1 MSSERPRPRRAVGA
15 GTGRPARLV
24 ALICLAGLAL
34 TLSAALAAGQADRG
48 TEERLLDVQ
57 TEQAASVLAAAIS
70 AIEAPLRSALDVERG
85 AGGGERGQAA
95 VAELLG
101 QDVGADATYV
111 SASLWRADEGAP
123 IRALALGGP
132 PALRPDDP
140 AMRDL
145 LERALR
151 AGTTAV
157 RRVDAAGGPR
167 IAYALAD
174 PASGTVVHVE
184 RAIPADRRAP
194 VDRDSAYA
202 GLSYAIYLG
211 RTTRTRDMATTNV
224 DPATL
229 PLDGDVI
236 SRTTIPFGDIS
247 LTLVTAPRTHL
258 GSALSAR
265 LPWLLLFGGLLLTGL
280 AVLVATKLTRAR
292 ATAEADTATIR
303 ALYERVD
310 TVFGEQRELFVALQR
325 ALLPPADPHIPQLEV
340 AAEYVAGAIGIDIGG
355 DWYSVLRLDGD
366 RFAFVVGDVSGRG
379 VEAVAEMARARFTL
393 RAYLVDGDSPAT
405 ALAKCARQFDVV
417 ADGHII
423 TALVAV
429 GSHRTGAIS
438 VASAGHPPPLLAA
451 ADGVDYVAVPVG
463 PPLGFGAS
471 AYDETTF
478 TLAPGATL
486 LCYTDGLV
494 ERRGEDID
502 TGLDRLVRTVTDLG
516 DQPLPRLIARVLAE
530 MRDDGAPDDT
540 AVLALRRTTADEDA
554 ERAAARDPGPAYVAP
569 VPAP

>member
-1 MSSERPRPRRAVGA
+1 MPSERPRPSRAVGA
-15 GTGRPARLV
+15 GAGRSARLV
-24 ALICLAGLAL
+24 ALICVAGLAL
-34 TLSAALAAGQADRG
+34 TVSAVLAAARADRA
-48 TEERLLDVQ
+48 TEERLLEVQ

-70 AIEAPLRSALDVERG
+70 AVEAPLRSALDVERG
-85 AGGGERGQAA
+85 AGGGERGRAA
-95 VAELLG
+95 VAELLD
-101 QDVGADATYV
+101 QDVAEDATYV
-111 SASLWRADEGAP
+111 SASLWRVDRGAP
-123 IRALALGGP
+123 TRVLALGEP

-140 AMRDL
+140 GARDFL
-145 LERALR
+145 GRALR
-151 AGTTAV
+151 AGTTVV
-157 RRVDAAGGPR
+157 RRVDTVTGPR

-174 PASGTVVHVE
+174 PASGAVVHVE

-202 GLSYAIYLG
+202 RLSYAIYLG
-211 RTTRTRDMATTNV
+211 RSTRAADMTTTNV

-229 PLDGDVI
+229 PLDSGVI
-236 SRTTIPFGDIS
+236 SRVTIPFGDTA
-247 LTLVTAPRTHL
+247 LTLVTTPRAHL
-258 GSALSAR
+258 GSSLSAR
-265 LPWLLLFGGLLLTGL
+265 LPWLLLLGGLLLTAL
-280 AVLVATKLTRAR
+280 AGLVATKLTRAR

-325 ALLPPADPHIPQLEV
+325 ALLPPADPDIPQMEV

-355 DWYSVLRLDGD
+355 DWYSVLRLDED

-417 ADGHII
+417 TDGHII

-429 GSHRTGAIS
+429 GNHRTGAIT
-438 VASAGHPPPLLAA
+438 VANAGHPPPLLAA
-451 ADGVDYVAVPVG
+451 TDGIDYVSVPVG

-471 AYDETTF
+471 DYDEATF
-478 TLAPGATL
+478 DLVPGATL

-494 ERRGEDID
+494 ERRDEDID

-516 DQPLPRLIARVLAE
+516 DQPLPRLLGRVLAE
-530 MRDDGAPDDT
+530 MRADGAPDDT
-540 AVLALRRTTADEDA
+540 AVLALRRTTADDEV
-554 ERAAARDPGPAYVAP
+554 ERAPGRDPGPSYIAP

>member
-1 MSSERPRPRRAVGA
+1 MSSERPRPRRAVDAGA
-15 GTGRPARLV
+15 GRPARLV

-34 TLSAALAAGQADRG
+34 TVSAALAAAHADRG
-48 TEERLLDVQ
+48 TEERLLEVQ
-57 TEQAASVLAAAIS
+57 TEQAASVLVAAIA
-70 AIEAPLRSALDVERG
+70 AIEAPLQSALDVERG
-85 AGGGERGQAA
+85 AGGGERGRAA
-95 VAELLG
+95 VAELLD
-101 QDVGADATYV
+101 QDVADDATYV
-111 SASLWRADEGAP
+111 SASLWRADGGAP
-123 IRALALGGP
+123 TRVLALGGP
-132 PALRPDDP
+132 PALRPGDP
-140 AMRDL
+140 AMRDF
-145 LERALR
+145 LERALG
-151 AGTTAV
+151 ADTTVV
-157 RRVDAAGGPR
+157 RRVDAAGGSR

-184 RAIPADRRAP
+184 RAIPADRRSP

-202 GLSYAIYLG
+202 RLSYAIYLG

-229 PLDGDVI
+229 PLDGDVT
-236 SRTTIPFGDIS
+236 SRVTIPFGDTA
-247 LTLVTAPRTHL
+247 LTLVTTPRTHL

-265 LPWLLLFGGLLLTGL
+265 LPWLLLLGGLLLTGL
-280 AVLVATKLTRAR
+280 AGLVATKLTRAR

-355 DWYSVLRLDGD
+355 DWYSVLRLDDD

-405 ALAKCARQFDVV
+405 ALAKCAGQFDVV

-429 GSHRTGAIS
+429 GNHRTGTVT
-438 VASAGHPPPLLAA
+438 VADAGHPPPLMAA
-451 ADGVDYVAVPVG
+451 ADGIDYVSVPVG
-463 PPLGFGAS
+463 PPLGLGAT

-478 TLAPGATL
+478 VLPVGATL

-502 TGLDRLVRTVTDLG
+502 TGLGRLVRTVADLG
-516 DQPLPRLIARVLAE
+516 EQPLPRLLGRVLAE

-540 AVLALRRTTADEDA
+540 AVLALRRTTTDDVA
-554 ERAAARDPGPAYVAP
+554 ERAAGRDPGPACAAP
-569 VPAP
+569 VPTP